1 MIPFETT
8 TPAKKEVITTINVPL
23 RLAEQ
28 IQVYIQAGWFSNI
41 NELVIE
47 ALRRYLE
54 THRIELAERF
64 VWQDVEWGLHGN
76 E

>member
-1 MIPFETT
+1 MIPFEINTPETETGTT
-8 TPAKKEVITTINVPL
+8 TITVPQ

-28 IQVYIQAGWFSNI
+28 IQIYIQAGWFSDV

>member
-1 MIPFETT
+1 MVLFETT
-8 TPAKKEVITTINVPL
+8 APAKEEITTTVNVPQQ
-23 RLAEQ
+23 LAKQ
-28 IQVYIQAGWFSNI
+28 IQVYIQAGWFSTF

>member
-1 MIPFETT
+1 MIPFDVAAPAKEELTT
-8 TPAKKEVITTINVPL
+8 TVNVPQ

-28 IQVYIQAGWFSNI
+28 IQVYVQAGWFSNAS
-41 NELVIE
+41 ELVVE

-54 THRIELAERF
+54 THHIELAERF